1 MTEQIL
7 AVRLSL
13 IRSAK
18 SHEEWQLGDMVAD
31 RGKVLLQLE
40 RQCLR
45 HLGDIARQRK
55 NLDGAIKILAEQQS
69 LTASDAADH
78 VSEFAEVL
86 WIQGD
91 HALAIDQLKNTLGIS
106 GRSLSQGMRSSKE
119 VISPMMQSK
128 LLSRVVSLSKLNG
141 EFALM
146 NVLFRGNG

>member
-31 RGKVLLQLE
+31 RGRVLLELE
-40 RQCLR
+40 RRCLQQ
-45 HLGDIARQRK
+45 LGSIARERK
-55 NLDGAIKILAEQQS
+55 NLNGAIKILAEQQS

-91 HALAIDQLKNTLGIS
+91 HALAIDQLKNTLGYS
-106 GRSLSQGMRSSKE
+106 GRSTLQGQSSSRKILSP
-119 VISPMMQSK
+119 VVQSK
-128 LLSRVVSLSKLNG
+128 LLSRVVSDQNNG
-141 EFALM
+141 RHLWTHD
-146 NVLFRGNG
+146 NLHRDNG